1 VVVVGAVVVVAG
13 SVVVVVVSGAV
24 VVGVVVDVVV
34 VVEVVVVELVVV
46 EGSVVVVAD
55 AEVVVVTDGPYDQTY
70 SGPGSPKRHASQS
83 AHVGHSPAARS
94 ASGCSI
100 GQLSVLER
108 QQVNVAAWALPGHRR
123 AADTVAAGI
132 THRDFIRAAG
142 QGTRQIPRRSFRAL
156 RVRQFR
162 GRGMSS
168 TEALHCPAVDHDG
181 TSHGAAARNFEAV
194 IRRRV

>member
-1 VVVVGAVVVVAG
+1 MVVVGAVVVVAG

-46 EGSVVVVAD
+46 EGSLVVVAST
-55 AEVVVVTDGPYDQTY
+55 EVVVVTDGPYDQTY

-83 AHVGHSPAARS
+83 LHVGHSPAARS
-94 ASGCSI
+94 AWGCSM

-108 QQVNVAAWALPGHRR
+108 QQVNVAAWALPGHIR

-132 THRDFIRAAG
+132 THRDFIPWVRVEVARRLLQESVRA
-142 QGTRQIPRRSFRAL
+142 RWFRWSL
-156 RVRQFR
+156 RCEKCQEWDQTWLCLSV
-162 GRGMSS
+162 S
-168 TEALHCPAVDHDG
+168 HDG
-181 TSHGAAARNFEAV
+181 DCD
-194 IRRRV
+194 

>member
-1 VVVVGAVVVVAG
+1 MVVAGAVVVVAG

-34 VVEVVVVELVVV
+34 VVKVVVVELVVV
-46 EGSVVVVAD
+46 AGSLVVVAV

-94 ASGCSI
+94 ASGCSM

-108 QQVNVAAWALPGHRR
+108 QQVNVVAWALPGHRR

-132 THRDFIRAAG
+132 THRVFIRCNC
-142 QGTRQIPRRSFRAL
+142 RILEWPLFLPRSLA
-156 RVRQFR
+156 VR
-162 GRGMSS
+162 
-168 TEALHCPAVDHDG
+168 
-181 TSHGAAARNFEAV
+181 
-194 IRRRV
+194 